1 MPTLAK
7 IRDAMNQPVGALV
20 GRGDPRK
27 RNLKLHAQQI
37 LEQAKQDAQNSGRNL
52 EDVLSDYGF
61 AVPGTATPTTQVPAG
76 LQAALAGWDPD
87 AVLAANPSVVA
98 DRAAALG
105 RPTPAF
111 GGGDPW
117 WRSLL
122 VQGWTPEWVVGVAS
136 LDPHVVG
143 PKGGAAFT
151 SSHPAGAA
159 KWTADVARHSGLGRA
174 KAPRAKVPATL
185 ERFPTEWVQ
194 VLGWVPLRNAAG
206 KTLVAAQSAPS
217 DAVIQH
223 ASASWGTPLSFQ
235 IATAEQIAAWSQAWS
250 RQSHA
255 PPPMEVQ
262 PVVAASSASNL
273 AGLPA
278 PRLIDALLVEAFRA
292 RATDVHLEP
301 TRDGGQVRFRID
313 GLCHS
318 ILQLPEGNF
327 RELVARVKVLCDLDV
342 TERRRPQDGQFS
354 VQMNSENRDFRVAT
368 VPAKDG
374 EKVAIRIA
382 GAERRCPGLDE
393 IGMSEAQQTVLQ
405 GLVRRPFGLL
415 LATGPVGSGKTTTL
429 YGCLQALDRAQTN
442 VMSIEDPVEIRI
454 EGVTQLNVNY
464 GTGFDFVSG
473 LRALLRQDPDAILL
487 GEVRDE
493 ETARIAVRASMTGLR
508 VFSTLHTH
516 DAVGAVTALRNLG
529 LGDHLVAASL
539 SGIVAQRL
547 LRKLCDDCKAPAKAT
562 AAERRLLG
570 LPARAQVFTAQGCQ
584 ACEGRGYR
592 GRVGVF
598 ELLPVS
604 PALRQLVLS
613 GAGEQALRDQA
624 HADGAATLQQD
635 GAAKVAAGL
644 TSVAEYRRVLDF

>member
-1 MPTLAK
+1 MPTLAQ

-20 GRGDPRK
+20 GMGDPRK

-37 LEQAKQDAQNSGRNL
+37 LEQARQDAHNSGRAL

-61 AVPGTATPTTQVPAG
+61 AVPGGVPAPTEVPAALG
-76 LQAALAGWDPD
+76 HAAEGWPADLLQADADHVTALAD
-87 AVLAANPSVVA
+87 
-98 DRAAALG
+98 ALG
-105 RPTPAF
+105 RPVPPL
-111 GGGDPW
+111 GSGDPW
-117 WRSLL
+117 WRALL
-122 VQGWTPEWVVGVAS
+122 VRGWSAEWVVGVGS
-136 LDPHVVG
+136 LDPHTVG
-143 PKGGAAFT
+143 PHGGAEFESAHAPG
-151 SSHPAGAA
+151 SEGWAQ
-159 KWTADVARHSGLGRA
+159 DVARHARTPRA
-174 KAPRAKVPATL
+174 KAPRARVPSTL
-185 ERFPTEWVQ
+185 ERFPAPWVH

-206 KTLVAAQSAPS
+206 RTVVAAQSPPS
-217 DAVIQH
+217 PVVVQH
-223 ASASWGTPLSFQ
+223 AEQTWGTPLTFQ
-235 IATAEQIAAWSQAWS
+235 VATASQIAAWGAAWA
-250 RQSHA
+250 RQTHA
-255 PPPMEVQ
+255 PTPMDAQ
-262 PVVAASSASNL
+262 PVVAAASASSL
-273 AGLPA
+273 VGLPA
-278 PRLIDALLVEAFRA
+278 PRLIDGLLAEAFRA

-301 TRDGGQVRFRID
+301 TRAGGQVRFRID
-313 GLCHS
+313 GLCHT

-327 RELVARVKVLCDLDV
+327 RELVSRVKVLCELDV

-354 VQMNSENRDFRVAT
+354 VQVNGENRDFRVAT

-393 IGMSEAQQTVLQ
+393 IGMSAAQQEVLH

-454 EGVTQLNVNY
+454 DGVTQLNVNY
-464 GTGFDFVSG
+464 GTGFDFVAG

-547 LRKLCDDCKAPAKAT
+547 LRQLCPECKTPTKAT

-570 LPARAQVFTAQGCQ
+570 LPARAKVHRPQGCQ

-644 TSVAEYRRVLDF
+644 TSVAEYRRVLEF